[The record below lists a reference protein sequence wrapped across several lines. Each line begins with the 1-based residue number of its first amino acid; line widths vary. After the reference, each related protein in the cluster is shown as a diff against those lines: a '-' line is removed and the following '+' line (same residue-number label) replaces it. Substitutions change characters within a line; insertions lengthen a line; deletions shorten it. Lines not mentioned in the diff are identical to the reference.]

1 MTEKTTN
8 IEIRGLKKA
17 DALTALIRNG
27 FSFEEATKYYTENK
41 AGGSG
46 FTAKYFARLR
56 ESGLGEEE
64 FAEIIAAG
72 SDNVKRNVKRLDA
85 IRVLANDIREA
96 AKAPARKT
104 AAK

>member
-1 MTEKTTN
+1 MNE
-8 IEIRGLKKA
+8 IDIRGLKKA
-17 DALTALIRNG
+17 DALTALIRG
-27 FSFEEATKYYTENK
+27 GMSFEDATKYYTANK
-41 AGGSG
+41 SGGSG

-56 ESGLGEEE
+56 ESELGAEE
-64 FAEIIAAG
+64 FAAMIAAG

-96 AKAPARKT
+96 AAKTPVRKT